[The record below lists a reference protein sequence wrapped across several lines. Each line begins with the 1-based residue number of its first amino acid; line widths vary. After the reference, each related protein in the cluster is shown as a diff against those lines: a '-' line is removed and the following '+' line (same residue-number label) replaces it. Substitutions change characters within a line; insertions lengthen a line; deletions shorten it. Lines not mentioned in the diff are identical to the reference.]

1 MAGGALEQGR
11 SSVDLAAIQRLAQ
24 ELSPSRRREAVHALA
39 ASTDLHGA
47 MLLRKLAF
55 HDPDRDVRLDALRV
69 LEELRRRLPFPRQGL
84 VTVPDGPV
92 EARRD
97 CFDADPRRRLGAI
110 EWFALA
116 GDPEA
121 LPLLEQALV
130 AESDGATRASLAA
143 ALGRL
148 GSARQAST
156 LARLTTDEAP
166 QVRAAALEAL
176 VFLEPSLVYVHAVK
190 GLTDPDSH
198 VKTVCTRLL
207 TSAGPDLVFRVL
219 ERMIDSGQA
228 GYEEAAAHALSTVRP
243 SAQVVRL
250 AGRATAARSSL
261 ARDRAAR
268 ILRRLAQ
275 EGVPGAREELTRT
288 GGAPA
293 PAESRP
299 PAGSS
304 VMTGLA
310 SPDPRVRMRA
320 VQEAG
325 SSGQT
330 DLLGVLLGLLAH
342 ETDAQVLA
350 TLAVSVGQLGGAQA
364 VAPLTRLLTHKNAR
378 VVANAVE
385 ALGRSADPALHDAL
399 FPLRR
404 HEHRRVRANVAVA
417 LGHVEDFNVR
427 PMLQALAGSPDPV
440 DRRAAA
446 WALHK
451 LDRPDLGELLRGL
464 ESDSDPTVVRA
475 ARQDS
480 PPGSGTD
487 APGAETA
494 PQQPAPAD
502 PLLAVLTPAEREQL
516 DAAAARM
523 AAAGHDKS
531 LQLSL
536 RLEAVGMLSRAAARA
551 SLPRSEQQL
560 HVLVA
565 ACVKQAVAAGRIP
578 EAELKRIWLEELP
591 QPISRRYQDYVQ
603 SFDGGPGMARN
614 AMTQAAFL
622 VESVLRFVWVVLVSD
637 LADRGKELLDDP
649 VRQACHGA
657 LDAGLPPRET
667 LAAIRSLLESPAG
680 RAAPPF
686 VPEMT
691 RFPDGLDAS
700 RLPASR
706 ETVQF
711 PESAEDDTGP
721 APALAEL
728 GSLVETLLER
738 VTCFRGYSLVAVQ
751 DAAPAQGPDPAQSAL
766 RFSGASAE
774 SSPAALGLPVPLA
787 SGRVYLVSADHAR
800 ILPLHPLAVFRPPLP
815 GPWRATPSPA
825 RLFLAAGRQTGAS
838 ALVLD
843 DCLEGCCFASGELA
857 EALESRL
864 PGLLTGASLGAP
876 GSSAPE
882 EPQHQHQRQRLEA
895 LDRRFFGR
903 QELLQAVDGW
913 LDSRGS
919 GLLLLHGQ
927 DGRGKSTLLARLARR
942 LGAVYHFLSARP
954 ADGSPIAVFRS
965 LFRQIG
971 DRFQRPIQCPVSSEA
986 ASEAFALLLSEASE
1000 WLSPEE
1006 RLVLVLDGL
1015 DEGAQSETLPAFCR
1029 LLPARLPR
1037 GVYIIGSCRSGSDAH
1052 FELSGADCTV
1062 MEVGPLSAEESASF
1076 FAELARDL
1084 ELPGR
1089 FVTEA
1094 LAAAA
1099 GTSLVLASA
1108 IEQVRA
1114 GLLEPEKPLPDS
1126 MAGLWQNLWT
1136 ASGLEGRHT
1145 LRVLLALL
1153 AEAREPLPVP
1163 ELELLLGRR
1172 LERLPLQDLAPFVV
1186 RTGQLE
1192 LRHPA
1197 FAEFVRSQQTPDE
1210 RRAHHTLLARQYG
1223 DWRRRDDDRALA
1235 HLPGHL
1241 TGAGLTR
1248 ELVNL
1253 LAGPAFLEAK
1263 AARLGCESLL
1273 EDLDSALAANHLADG
1288 AARERLE
1295 CLRRTLGHRAGAID
1309 EKPANLGPELRNQ
1322 LFVDGPDD
1330 PVVALLEKE
1339 FEGWCSRPGG
1349 RPWLRRVSRPAP
1361 AVLLSG
1367 RAASADS
1374 AGELQCAAYS
1384 PDAARVVTGGR
1395 DGAVRVWDGSTGRQL
1410 HALSG
1415 HASSV
1420 KAVAYSPD
1428 GKRLASGCHD
1438 GIVRLWDTA
1447 SGREVTAFEKQPSQ
1461 VLAIAVS
1468 PDGRSLATAGWDRL
1482 IRLWDVATGRE
1493 RLTLPGHAE
1502 RVLTVAFSPD
1512 GSILASGGWDHT
1524 VALWDLKTG
1533 RQLAAME
1540 GHTHGVGAAAFS
1552 PDGRRLASGSFDA
1565 TLRLWDVATRRQV
1578 ATLTGHTERVSC
1590 VAFSATGERVLSGGA
1605 DGMLG
1610 VWDAAR
1616 PGLLC
1621 SIRLGSAAL
1630 ACRPSPGDRMLCGA
1644 DDGGL
1649 TGRPAVHAYEMAGV

>member
-1 MAGGALEQGR
+1 MAGGDLEPGR
-11 SSVDLAAIQRLAQ
+11 SAVDIAAIQRLAQ

-47 MLLRKLAF
+47 MVLRKLAF
-55 HDPDRDVRLDALRV
+55 HDPDRDVRLEALRV
-69 LEELRRRLPFPRQGL
+69 LEDLRRRLPFPRQGL

-156 LARLTTDEAP
+156 LARLTADEVP

-219 ERMIDSGQA
+219 ERMIDSGQ
-228 GYEEAAAHALSTVRP
+228 GSYEEAAAHALSTVRP
-243 SAQVVRL
+243 SAQVVKL
-250 AGRATAARSSL
+250 AGRATAARSPL

-268 ILRRLAQ
+268 TLRRLAQ
-275 EGVPGAREELTRT
+275 DGVSGAREELTRT

-293 PAESRP
+293 PAENRP
-299 PAGSS
+299 PVGSS
-304 VMTGLA
+304 TMTGLA
-310 SPDPRVRMRA
+310 SPDPRVRMRS

-385 ALGRSADPALHDAL
+385 ALGRSADPAVHDAL

-417 LGHVEDFNVR
+417 LGHVEEFNVR
-427 PMLQALAGSPDPV
+427 PMLEALAGSPDPV

-451 LDRPDLGELLRGL
+451 IDRPGLGELLKRL

-480 PPGSGTD
+480 PPGAGSDT
-487 APGAETA
+487 PGAEMA
-494 PQQPAPAD
+494 PQPPTPAE

-536 RLEAVGMLSRAAARA
+536 RLEAVGGLSRAAARA
-551 SLPRSEQQL
+551 GLTRSEQQL

-565 ACVKQAVAAGRIP
+565 ARVRQAVAAGRLP

-591 QPISRRYQDYVQ
+591 QPIARRYQDYVQ
-603 SFDGGPGMARN
+603 SFDGGPGMARR

-622 VESVLRFVWVVLVSD
+622 VESVLRFVWVVLAGD
-637 LADRGKELLDDP
+637 LANRGKELLDDP
-649 VRQACHGA
+649 VRQHCAGA
-657 LDAGLPPRET
+657 LDAGLSPGAT

-680 RAAPPF
+680 RETPPF
-686 VPEMT
+686 IPELT
-691 RFPDGLDAS
+691 RFLDGLDAS
-700 RLPASR
+700 RLPAPR
-706 ETVQF
+706 ETVQSL
-711 PESAEDDTGP
+711 ESPEDDSGP

-738 VTCFRGYSLVAVQ
+738 VTCLRGYSLVAVQ
-751 DAAPAQGPDPAQSAL
+751 ETAPSQGADAAQPAL
-766 RFSGASAE
+766 RFSGATPE
-774 SSPAALGLPVPLA
+774 PSPAPLRLPVPLA
-787 SGRVYLVSADHAR
+787 TGRVYLVSADHAR

-815 GPWRATPSPA
+815 GPWRVTPSPA
-825 RLFLAAGRQTGAS
+825 RLFLAAGRQTGTN

-843 DCLEGCCFASGELA
+843 DCLDGCCFASSELA
-857 EALESRL
+857 EVLASRL
-864 PGLLTGASLGAP
+864 PGLLTCPSSGAAGPS
-876 GSSAPE
+876 
-882 EPQHQHQRQRLEA
+882 EPDEPQHQRQRLEA

-913 LDSRGS
+913 LGSRGS

-927 DGRGKSTLLARLARR
+927 DGRGKSTLMARLARR

-965 LFRQIG
+965 LFRQVG
-971 DRFQRPIQCPVSSEA
+971 GRFQRPVQCPVSSEA
-986 ASEAFALLLSEASE
+986 ASGAFALLLSEASE
-1000 WLSPEE
+1000 WLSPDE

-1015 DEGAQSETLPAFCR
+1015 DEGSQSEALPALCR
-1029 LLPARLPR
+1029 LLPERLPR
-1037 GVYIIGSCRSGSDAH
+1037 GVYFIGSCRSGSDAH

-1076 FAELARDL
+1076 FGELARDL

-1099 GTSLVLASA
+1099 GTGLVLASA

-1114 GLLEPEKPLPDS
+1114 GLLDPEKPLPDG

-1136 ASGLEGRHT
+1136 ASGREGRHT

-1163 ELELLLGRR
+1163 DLELLLGRR
-1172 LERLPLQDLAPFVV
+1172 LERLPLHDLAPFVAG
-1186 RTGQLE
+1186 TGQLE

-1210 RRAHHTLLARQYG
+1210 RRAHHALLARQYG
-1223 DWRRRDDDRALA
+1223 DWRRRADERALA

-1241 TGAGLTR
+1241 TGAGLSR
-1248 ELVNL
+1248 ELVEL

-1263 AARLGCESLL
+1263 AARLGCQSLL
-1273 EDLDSALAANHLADG
+1273 EDLDAALAANHLAGG

-1295 CLRRTLGHRAGAID
+1295 CLRRTVERRAGAID
-1309 EKPANLGPELRNQ
+1309 ERPANLGPELRNQ

-1330 PVVALLEKE
+1330 PVATVLEKE
-1339 FEGWCSRPGG
+1339 FEEWCGRPGG

-1367 RAASADS
+1367 RAASAES

-1438 GIVRLWDTA
+1438 GVVRLWDTA
-1447 SGREVTAFEKQPSQ
+1447 SGREVTAFEKQPGQ
-1461 VLAIAVS
+1461 VLGIAVS

-1512 GSILASGGWDHT
+1512 GSLLASGGWDHT

-1533 RQLAAME
+1533 RQLAALE

-1578 ATLTGHTERVSC
+1578 AALTGHTERVSC
-1590 VAFSATGERVLSGGA
+1590 VAFSSTGERVLSGGA
-1605 DGMLG
+1605 DGLLA

-1616 PGLLC
+1616 SGLLC

-1649 TGRPAVHAYEMAGV
+1649 TGRPAVHAYEMAGG